1 MDSKTPDSRFMI
13 HAKKILNKDVIF
25 RLFFYALVIAFC
37 LIFISPFLIMITT
50 SFKTSSDAFTVPVKI
65 LPREWILDN
74 YPLAFQRI
82 PYWRYMANTIFITIL
97 CVIGQLFSTPLVSYS
112 ISKINWRG
120 SKLINSLV
128 FSTMMIPVTV
138 TMVPLYRVYAKLGLL
153 NSYVPLILPSL
164 FGSSFYIVI
173 MRQFFRN
180 ISSSLL
186 EAATIDGA
194 SEWQKYWRIALPLCK
209 PVLASV
215 GFLFFV
221 AKWNDWN
228 TALLYITDPK
238 LYSLQYLL
246 QKILNEAEF
255 LKQLAEAGELMG
267 GEVFPSESYRYAM
280 ALVAAGPVLCVFPF
294 FQKYF
299 AKGMT
304 LGGVKG

>member
-209 PVLASV
+209 PVLTTV
-215 GFLFFV
+215 GIYAFLRSWSDYLMPMLFINDTDMYTLSLGLQQYMNEYTVDWTLLMAATTIFV
-221 AKWNDWN
+221 LPVIIVFMIFQRNFVRGV
-228 TALLYITDPK
+228 TA
-238 LYSLQYLL
+238 
-246 QKILNEAEF
+246 
-255 LKQLAEAGELMG
+255 
-267 GEVFPSESYRYAM
+267 
-280 ALVAAGPVLCVFPF
+280 
-294 FQKYF
+294 
-299 AKGMT
+299 
-304 LGGVKG
+304 GGVKG

>member
-1 MDSKTPDSRFMI
+1 MDSKTPDSCFMI

-209 PVLASV
+209 PVLTTV
-215 GFLFFV
+215 GIYAFLRSWSDYLMPMLFINDTDMYTLSLGLQQYMNEYTVDWTLLMAATTIFV
-221 AKWNDWN
+221 LPVIIVFMIFQRNFVRGV
-228 TALLYITDPK
+228 TA
-238 LYSLQYLL
+238 
-246 QKILNEAEF
+246 
-255 LKQLAEAGELMG
+255 
-267 GEVFPSESYRYAM
+267 
-280 ALVAAGPVLCVFPF
+280 
-294 FQKYF
+294 
-299 AKGMT
+299 
-304 LGGVKG
+304 GGVKG